1 MAIIANSKFVI
12 GADTGLV
19 HAAEALGKRVV
30 SIVGP
35 TSRETGAGVNRND
48 SILIEN
54 NNIWCRPCSQTGKR
68 KCYRDEQYCMTSIT
82 PQFVQNKIIE
92 GGLL

>member
-1 MAIIANSKFVI
+1 MAIIAKSKYVI

-30 SIVGP
+30 MIIGP
-35 TSRETGAGVNRND
+35 TSRETGAGANRDD
-48 SILIEN
+48 SISIEN
-54 NNIWCRPCSQTGKR
+54 NDIWCRPCSQTGKR
-68 KCYRDEQYCMTSIT
+68 KCYRDEQYCITTIT
-82 PQFVQNKIIE
+82 PEIVLSKINE